1 VRRQTANARCGREQ
15 FPQLAGVVLP
25 LGLTFGDKAA
35 AVVLVACLG
44 AVVVA
49 AFRSRN

>member
-1 VRRQTANARCGREQ
+1 VLRQTADALGAREQ
-15 FPQLAGVVLP
+15 FPQLASVVFP